1 MTLGFESIQDDLI
14 SHAGRLGVFDTVN
27 GHETTNAP
35 GRGVHAEVYVD
46 TIDPV
51 QSSGLAATSARLG
64 VKVRVS
70 TDMSDP
76 QDGIDPRIVGAADA
90 FIGSIHSDFELDG
103 DARHVDLLGAHGIPL
118 SGRSGYMV
126 RANQQF
132 RVIDV
137 IVPIIINDAW
147 TQEA

>member
-1 MTLGFESIQDDLI
+1 MIGFESIQDHLI

-27 GHETTNAP
+27 GHETMNAP

-46 TIDPV
+46 TIDPIR
-51 QSSGLAATSARLG
+51 SSGLAATSARLG
-64 VKVRVS
+64 MKVRIS
-70 TDMSDP
+70 TDMSEP

-103 DARHVDLLGAHGIPL
+103 DARNVDLLGTYGIPL
-118 SGRSGYMV
+118 SGRSGYLT
-126 RANQQF
+126 RASLQF

-147 TQEA
+147 SQEA

>member
-27 GHETTNAP
+27 GCETMNAP

-46 TIDPV
+46 TIDPI
-51 QSSGLAATSARLG
+51 QASGLAATSARLG
-64 VKVRVS
+64 MKVRVS
-70 TDMSDP
+70 TDLSDP
-76 QDGIDPRIVGAADA
+76 QDGIDPRIVGAVDA
-90 FIGSIHSDFELDG
+90 VIGSIHADFELDG
-103 DARHVDLLGAHGIPL
+103 DARMVDLLGRYGVPL
-118 SGRSGYMV
+118 SGRSGYLT
-126 RANQQF
+126 RAGLQF

-147 TQEA
+147 AQSA